1 MCVPV
6 WTGSSEE
13 RLKHVVFCGG
23 TQRTG
28 KLSLFPLISSNLL
41 TADAQLKVLQPAVSR
56 CFFGSRVVWLMVKL
70 GYTPGHTVKAHT
82 ASSALHWSESA
93 FRNGFFKA
101 F

>member
-6 WTGSSEE
+6 WTVSSEE

-41 TADAQLKVLQPAVSR
+41 TADAQFKVRFYNLQLVAVSLVPGS
-56 CFFGSRVVWLMVKL
+56 FG
-70 GYTPGHTVKAHT
+70 
-82 ASSALHWSESA
+82 
-93 FRNGFFKA
+93 
-101 F
+101 